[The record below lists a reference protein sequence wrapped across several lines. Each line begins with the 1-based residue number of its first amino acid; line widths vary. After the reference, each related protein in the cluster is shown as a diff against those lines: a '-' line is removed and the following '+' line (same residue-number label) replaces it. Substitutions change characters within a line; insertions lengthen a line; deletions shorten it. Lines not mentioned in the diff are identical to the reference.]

1 MPLSATISP
10 HDTLDLPPVEAGPEV
25 PSGLLNWIL
34 AGVRRDLIVALCF
47 LVVSPLLMAVLLVK
61 AAQADRVYTSKIP
74 LAVNAYGEQKWQVTG
89 MMASTFD
96 GIADLA
102 LEDSS
107 EFRRSHEWQRLPS
120 STPSKLQ
127 FMSVL
132 VTPDPLLAKQT
143 HPNFLA
149 DFASAARS
157 MYPDATFTVGGFGS
171 DGAGIEVD
179 ESPVVLPTRIA
190 LWVGFGLYLAGL
202 ALVICCMGRA
212 RLCLG

>member
-1 MPLSATISP
+1 MPISATIATHESF
-10 HDTLDLPPVEAGPEV
+10 DLPPVQVGPEV

-34 AGVRRDLIVALCF
+34 AGVRRDLLVALCF

-61 AAQADRVYTSKIP
+61 ASQADRVYTSKIP
-74 LAVNAYGEQKWQVTG
+74 LTVNAYGEQKWRVTG

-102 LEDSS
+102 LGDSS

-120 STPSKLQ
+120 SAPSKLE
-127 FMSVL
+127 FLSVL
-132 VTPDPLLAKQT
+132 VTSDPRLAKQT

-157 MYPDATFTVGGFGS
+157 MHPDASFNVGSLGS
-171 DGAGIEVD
+171 EGAGIEVD

-212 RLCLG
+212 RLGVG